1 MEIKVIQFFC
11 LFMSFV
17 LMMKQWEEYEKTRT
31 KSDKYMM
38 YALDTTFFIT
48 FIATIIR
55 YIF

>member
-17 LMMKQWEEYEKTRT
+17 LMIKQWEEYEKTRT

-38 YALDTTFFIT
+38 YALDATFFIT